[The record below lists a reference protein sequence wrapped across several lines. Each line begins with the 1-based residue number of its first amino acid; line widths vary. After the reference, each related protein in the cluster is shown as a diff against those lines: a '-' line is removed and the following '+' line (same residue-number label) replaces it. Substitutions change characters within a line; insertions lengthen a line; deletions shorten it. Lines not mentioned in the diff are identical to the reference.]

1 MKIKYRNITIAL
13 IVSFMVCFI
22 ADTTLA
28 VEETGGIGMK
38 ISQLYN
44 YTTKNDDKRG
54 SIVVL
59 DVFKGSPAQKHGIQK
74 GDIILKVNDEI
85 TKNSDFLDL
94 LHNYL
99 RGPSFTEVKLEIWR
113 PSLQEKFDITIQRVP
128 MVY

>member
-1 MKIKYRNITIAL
+1 MKKIYRNLMLVFILVFAI
-13 IVSFMVCFI
+13 SFSVYPVM
-22 ADTTLA
+22 A

-44 YTTKNDDKRG
+44 YATKEDDKRG

-59 DVFKGSPAQKHGIQK
+59 DVFKGSPAQKYGVQR
-74 GDIILKVNDEI
+74 GDIILKVNDQE
-85 TKNSDFLDL
+85 TKNFDFLTI
-94 LHNYL
+94 LHDYL

-113 PSLQEKFDITIQRVP
+113 PSMQEKFEIILQRVP

>member
-1 MKIKYRNITIAL
+1 MKKDSQILMIAA
-13 IVSFMVCFI
+13 VVFFMVCFT
-22 ADTTLA
+22 AYTVMA

-44 YTTKNDDKRG
+44 YTTKDDDKRG

-85 TKNSDFLDL
+85 TRNNDFIGL
-94 LHNYL
+94 LHDHL
-99 RGPSFTEVKLEIWR
+99 RGPSFTEVKLEVWR
-113 PSLQEKFDITIQRVP
+113 PSLQEKFDIIIQRVP

>member
-1 MKIKYRNITIAL
+1 MKKNIRILTIAAVT
-13 IVSFMVCFI
+13 IFMVCFTANI
-22 ADTTLA
+22 VMA

-44 YTTKNDDKRG
+44 YTTKSDDKRG

-59 DVFKGSPAQKHGIQK
+59 DIFKGSPAQKHGIQK

-85 TKNSDFLDL
+85 TKNNDFIDL
-94 LHNYL
+94 LHDHL

-113 PSLQEKFDITIQRVP
+113 PSLQEKFDIVIQRVP

>member
-1 MKIKYRNITIAL
+1 MKINRRIQITT
-13 IVSFMVCFI
+13 VVVFFMVLLTSG
-22 ADTTLA
+22 AATA

-44 YTTKNDDKRG
+44 YTTTEDDKRG

-59 DVFKGSPAQKHGIQK
+59 DIYKGSPAQKYGIQK
-74 GDIILKVNDEI
+74 GDIILKVNGQN
-85 TKNSDFLDL
+85 TKKADFLTI
-94 LHNYL
+94 LHDHL

-113 PSLQEKFDITIQRVP
+113 PSLQEKFEIILQRVP